1 MVVCFSMHMKTCWIC
16 AIGNILRKHH
26 KQEKSHSRIVPCLF
40 AIFVIVGCTS
50 TKVIDHQILV
60 NEKITRP
67 DLILVYDFV
76 ATTADMPA
84 DSTLADQYSDHSKPQ
99 TAEQIEIG
107 RKLGAQIAEELVEEI
122 RARGIP
128 AERDPKGATAQINDV
143 LIRGYFI
150 SVNKGSEA
158 KRFAIGFGSG
168 ASELKTVVEVYQMTA
183 MRLRKL
189 SFAETDASGGKT
201 SGAAVGLTTLVAK
214 LNPLSLIVS
223 TGIKLYGAKSGN
235 AKIEG
240 RAKQTAKKI
249 ADHIK
254 IKFEQEGW
262 IK

>member
-1 MVVCFSMHMKTCWIC
+1 M
-16 AIGNILRKHH
+16 
-26 KQEKSHSRIVPCLF
+26 
-40 AIFVIVGCTS
+40 
-50 TKVIDHQILV
+50 

-76 ATTADMPA
+76 ATTADIPA
-84 DSTLADQYSDHSKPQ
+84 DFTLADQYSDHSKAQ

-107 RKLGAQIAEELVEEI
+107 RRLSAQIAEELVEEI

-150 SVNKGSEA
+150 SVNEGSET

-201 SGAAVGLTTLVAK
+201 TGAAVGLTT

>member
-1 MVVCFSMHMKTCWIC
+1 VKELVQVAIKYFYRKFAMK
-16 AIGNILRKHH
+16 
-26 KQEKSHSRIVPCLF
+26 SYSRIVPCLI
-40 AIFVIVGCTS
+40 AIFVIVGCDS
-50 TKVIDHQILV
+50 TKVIDHQIIV

-128 AERDPKGATAQINDV
+128 AERDPKGATAQINDA

-150 SVNKGSEA
+150 SVNEGSEA

-201 SGAAVGLTTLVAK
+201 TGAAVGLTT